1 MRREP
6 NKASKDSANG
16 KQSRLSTSRRRSIS
30 CSRLA
35 PSPQMDVTEMRKL
48 ATPKASTHEP
58 PTRNRVD
65 SPELSTNLNVLGM
78 QKTHHMTLARKSAMP
93 VSIRRT
99 ETIQQSSQ
107 QKQSSWFNPMKW
119 LKKIRDEQHNTVK
132 ILTLQ
137 VSKYMGSSLSR
148 CNSIPEDGQ
157 KKKIVEMK

>member
-58 PTRNRVD
+58 PTRNRVRRLRVFYFIIKALY
-65 SPELSTNLNVLGM
+65 LSLGR
-78 QKTHHMTLARKSAMP
+78 LARTQYKSQCAWNAENA
-93 VSIRRT
+93 SHDL
-99 ETIQQSSQ
+99 S
-107 QKQSSWFNPMKW
+107 
-119 LKKIRDEQHNTVK
+119 KKI
-132 ILTLQ
+132 
-137 VSKYMGSSLSR
+137 
-148 CNSIPEDGQ
+148 CNACFH
-157 KKKIVEMK
+157 